1 MKNRLHDKKAGI
13 PILVSLILISVA
25 ELIFRVLVLKERVL
39 VTPNLGEQS
48 IVLILATVILVM
60 TLKNKDRLCY
70 ICTGAWLTYFVLDQL
85 FELPGVISYLIT
97 YSDFTFLI
105 LLSPVLH
112 LISMICTVVIGIL
125 LVEYMNDGTICN
137 RAFNLFCL
145 ITILATLG
153 AIVLNVYNLI
163 QWKPLEIVLAIF
175 NNVYCIIMLFYF
187 TFFAYDSAKK
197 QLSKVNF
204 DK

>member
-1 MKNRLHDKKAGI
+1 
-13 PILVSLILISVA
+13 
-25 ELIFRVLVLKERVL
+25 
-39 VTPNLGEQS
+39 
-48 IVLILATVILVM
+48 
-60 TLKNKDRLCY
+60 
-70 ICTGAWLTYFVLDQL
+70 
-85 FELPGVISYLIT
+85 
-97 YSDFTFLI
+97 
-105 LLSPVLH
+105 
-112 LISMICTVVIGIL
+112 MICTVVIGIL

-187 TFFAYDSAKK
+187 TFFAYDIAKK

>member
-1 MKNRLHDKKAGI
+1 
-13 PILVSLILISVA
+13 
-25 ELIFRVLVLKERVL
+25 
-39 VTPNLGEQS
+39 
-48 IVLILATVILVM
+48 
-60 TLKNKDRLCY
+60 
-70 ICTGAWLTYFVLDQL
+70 
-85 FELPGVISYLIT
+85 
-97 YSDFTFLI
+97 
-105 LLSPVLH
+105 
-112 LISMICTVVIGIL
+112 MICTIVIGIL
-125 LVEYMNDGTICN
+125 LVEYMNDGTIYN

-153 AIVLNVYNLI
+153 AIVLNVYNLV